1 VSPLAREV
9 SYETY
14 LNLIRQ
20 LDELVAIF
28 EHHPDP
34 ATREQAVALLSG
46 MDMLH
51 HEALGRLVSLLR
63 NHGGNEFLDRAFQ
76 DPVVRTLFGLYGLA
90 ELDLPEEEE
99 PRSAPAAFVPLE
111 RLTVNGRPVRDP
123 SARAPEP
130 SSAPLDPR
138 SPSTEAS

>member
-1 VSPLAREV
+1 MSPLAREV

-14 LNLIRQ
+14 LNLIHQ
-20 LDELVAIF
+20 LDELVAVF
-28 EHHPDP
+28 ENHPDE

-63 NHGGNEFLDRAFQ
+63 NHGGNEWLDRAFQ

-90 ELDLPEEEE
+90 ELDLPEDEAK
-99 PRSAPAAFVPLE
+99 PSPAAFVPLE
-111 RLTVNGRPVRDP
+111 RLTVNGRPVRG
-123 SARAPEP
+123 P
-130 SSAPLDPR
+130 SSPAPISSEPESPR
-138 SPSTEAS
+138 